1 MNEEKEVLETITLKI
16 PKQILEFAEFYAEM
30 GNEERD
36 ALLRKILIE
45 RLKEIKAQVK
55 ALPHLDIPELY

>member
-1 MNEEKEVLETITLKI
+1 MNEEKEVLETVTLKI
-16 PKQILEFAEFYAEM
+16 PKQALEFTEFYAEI

-36 ALLRKILIE
+36 ALLKKILIE

-55 ALPHLDIPELY
+55 NLPHLNIPELW